1 MQEGKSIAMYI
12 GFRENMRKRGSIM
25 RVIIVEGSPLGVNL
39 ARTLIQTG
47 SEVILIEK
55 NPNRAKELSETLDCT
70 VISAEGTRPDILEK
84 AEIEKA
90 DAIVACTS
98 HDQDNIII
106 GLIAKQF
113 DVPEIIITTDD
124 IQFMTVAK
132 RLGFH
137 HVVNS
142 PQTTSTSIFHTLRG
156 IDTIELET
164 MMRGDVRFI
173 SVIAGKKFNET
184 ELSTI
189 NLPKNSVFIG
199 LYRNGD
205 FLLYTHNPVIKE
217 GDEIMIATRVA
228 FVEKI
233 YEDFKDEEDGEEA
246 S

>member
-1 MQEGKSIAMYI
+1 
-12 GFRENMRKRGSIM
+12 M
-25 RVIIVEGSPLGVNL
+25 RVIIVEGSALGINL

-47 SEVILIEK
+47 SEVILIER

-70 VISAEGTRPDILEK
+70 IINAEGTRPDILEK
-84 AEIEKA
+84 AEIENA

-113 DVPEIIITTDD
+113 NVPEIIITTDD

-142 PQTTSTSIFHTLRG
+142 PQTTSNSIFHTLRG
-156 IDTIELET
+156 IDTIELST

-173 SVIAGKKFNET
+173 SVIAGKKFAGTPLT
-184 ELSTI
+184 EVR
-189 NLPKNSVFIG
+189 LPKKSIYIG
-199 LYRNGD
+199 IYRNSD
-205 FLLYTHNPVIKE
+205 FLLYTDNPTIEE
-217 GDEIMIATRVA
+217 GDEILITTRVE
-228 FVEKI
+228 FIDKI
-233 YEDFKDEEDGEEA
+233 YRGFKGDEEETDMP
-246 S
+246 

>member
-1 MQEGKSIAMYI
+1 
-12 GFRENMRKRGSIM
+12 M
-25 RVIIVEGSPLGVNL
+25 RVIIVEGSALGVNL

-47 SEVILIEK
+47 SEVILIER

-90 DAIVACTS
+90 DAIVACTI

-113 DVPEIIITTDD
+113 NVPEIIITTDD

-173 SVIAGKKFNET
+173 SVIAGKKFEGT

-205 FLLYTHNPVIKE
+205 FLLYTQNPEIKE
-217 GDEIMIATRVA
+217 RDEILIATRVE
-228 FVEKI
+228 FVERI
-233 YEDFKDEEDGEEA
+233 YEGFKDEEEEEEKEA

>member
-1 MQEGKSIAMYI
+1 
-12 GFRENMRKRGSIM
+12 M
-25 RVIIVEGSPLGVNL
+25 RVIIVEGSALGVNL
-39 ARTLIQTG
+39 ARTLIRTG
-47 SEVILIEK
+47 SEVILIER

-70 VISAEGTRPDILEK
+70 VINAEGTRPDILEK

-113 DVPEIIITTDD
+113 SVPEIIITTDD

-142 PQTTSTSIFHTLRG
+142 PQTTSNSIFHTLRG
-156 IDTIELET
+156 IDTIELST

-173 SVIAGKKFNET
+173 SVIAGNKFEGRAFP
-184 ELSTI
+184 EI
-189 NLPKNSVFIG
+189 KLPKTSVFIG

-205 FLLYTHNPVIKE
+205 FLLYTDNPRIKE
-217 GDEIMIATRVA
+217 GDEILITTRVE
-228 FVEKI
+228 FVDRI
-233 YEDFKDEEDGEEA
+233 YEEFKDEDKEED
-246 S
+246 SP

>member
-1 MQEGKSIAMYI
+1 
-12 GFRENMRKRGSIM
+12 MRI
-25 RVIIVEGSPLGVNL
+25 IIVEGSALGVSL

-47 SEVILIEK
+47 SEVVLIER

-70 VISAEGTRPDILEK
+70 VINAEGTRPDILEK

-113 DVPEIIITTDD
+113 SVPEIIITTDD

-142 PQTTSTSIFHTLRG
+142 PQTTSASIFHTLRG
-156 IDTIELET
+156 IDTIELSS

-173 SVIAGKKFNET
+173 SVIAGKKFAGT
-184 ELSTI
+184 GLADMK
-189 NLPKNSVFIG
+189 LPKKSIYIG
-199 LYRNGD
+199 IYRNSD
-205 FLLYTHNPVIKE
+205 FFLYTDNPAIEE
-217 GDEIMIATRVA
+217 GDEILITTRVE
-228 FVEKI
+228 FIDRI
-233 YEDFKDEEDGEEA
+233 YEGFKDEEEQADIP
-246 S
+246 